1 MKPVKYVELG
11 WIVSDQAGRQ
21 YMAGSLPSSEPS
33 LYLPP
38 GQSARVLQEST
49 LNFSSNGQ
57 PVNVRKMT
65 GFVNQVEFADG
76 KVWIPTRDSLVTA
89 QLLDVL
95 EPSPEE
101 QRLSDLYRKKGV
113 KALTDELNKF

>member
-1 MKPVKYVELG
+1 
-11 WIVSDQAGRQ
+11 
-21 YMAGSLPSSEPS
+21 MAAALPSAESG

-65 GFVNQVEFADG
+65 GFVNQVEFADTTVWVPSRQTIDQPVLH
-76 KVWIPTRDSLVTA
+76 KVLS
-89 QLLDVL
+89 
-95 EPSPEE
+95 PSAEE
-101 QRLSDLYRKKGV
+101 VRLSNLYYRKGLD
-113 KALTDELNKF
+113 ALVDELKKY

>member
-1 MKPVKYVELG
+1 VQDTALRLSKDGGVPVSITG
-11 WIVSDQAGRQ
+11 
-21 YMAGSLPSSEPS
+21 
-33 LYLPP
+33 
-38 GQSARVLQEST
+38 
-49 LNFSSNGQ
+49 
-57 PVNVRKMT
+57 MT
-65 GFVNQVEFADG
+65 GFVGQVEFADG